1 MATATKRTVTTRPVS
16 SSDDLKTR
24 VNHIEKTIM
33 KISPQIDEIYKVI
46 VGNEAFQQEGLIS
59 RVKKLED
66 QNEKTNALRN
76 KLMGAFVVGGAVWT
90 FLWEVIKNSFLK

>member
-1 MATATKRTVTTRPVS
+1 MAAPAKKTTTRTVNS
-16 SSDDLKTR
+16 SENLTLR

-66 QNEKTNALRN
+66 ANEKTNALKN
-76 KLMGAFVVGGAVWT
+76 KLMGAFLVGGAVWT
-90 FLWEVIKNSFLK
+90 IIWEVIKNSFLK

>member
-1 MATATKRTVTTRPVS
+1 MATPVTKTTTRTTS
-16 SSDDLKTR
+16 SSENLTIR

-59 RVKKLED
+59 RVKKLEE
-66 QNEKTNALRN
+66 QNEKSNALRN

-90 FLWEVIKNSFLK
+90 ILWEVIKNSFLK

>member
-1 MATATKRTVTTRPVS
+1 MAAPAKKTTNRTVGS
-16 SSDDLKTR
+16 SENLTIR

-66 QNEKTNALRN
+66 QNEKSNALRN
-76 KLMGAFVVGGAVWT
+76 KLMGAFVAGGAIWT
-90 FLWEVIKNSFLK
+90 VLWEVIKNNFLK

>member
-1 MATATKRTVTTRPVS
+1 MATSVKSTSSRTISASENLTI
-16 SSDDLKTR
+16 R
-24 VNHIEKTIM
+24 VNHIEKTIL

-76 KLMGAFVVGGAVWT
+76 KLMGAFLVGGAVWT
-90 FLWEVIKNSFLK
+90 ILWEIIKNSFLK